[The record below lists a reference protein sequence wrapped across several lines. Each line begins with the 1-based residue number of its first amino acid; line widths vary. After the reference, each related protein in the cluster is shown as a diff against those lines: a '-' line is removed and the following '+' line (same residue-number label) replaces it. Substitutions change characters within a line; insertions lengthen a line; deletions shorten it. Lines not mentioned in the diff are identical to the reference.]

1 MHTHTHIRAASS
13 QVESSAWDGRLA
25 IVVAG
30 DIAVYAAGPARPTGG
45 AGVVAM
51 LIGPDAP
58 LVLEPGM
65 RASHMEDAYDFY
77 KPDLGSEYAATTD
90 AACAIWAF
98 LWPFGCRVPSRSQRP
113 NRPDALTDGLALSSI
128 VVSASGM
135 LSRFVC
141 FRYRSYPR
149 VDGKL
154 SIKCR

>member
-1 MHTHTHIRAASS
+1 MHTHTHTHIRAASS

-30 DIAVYAAGPARPTGG
+30 DISVYAAGPARPTGG

-65 RASHMEDAYDFY
+65 RASYMEDAYDFY

-90 AACAIWAF
+90 AACAIW
-98 LWPFGCRVPSRSQRP
+98 PFFGLLAAVSRAAR
-113 NRPDALTDGLALSSI
+113 RDRTDP
-128 VVSASGM
+128 M
-135 LSRFVC
+135 H
-141 FRYRSYPR
+141 
-149 VDGKL
+149 
-154 SIKCR
+154 